1 MGQVVEG
8 GAFVII
14 TIMVLTYLILISI
27 FLFFCYIGA
36 EIAGRL
42 GIIKKL
48 LFPSSYANNQIMS
61 QEDLFA
67 RISIMDC
74 YIGLPSGEGY
84 GYGISDAMMH
94 GIPLIYIDYGGHVE
108 YCRYAGLPVRVQAFY
123 NSKNAYMKWAIAD
136 VEHASEQMLL
146 ISQDEQLR
154 KRLGNIGKEMMKNYS
169 WKIQSKKFI
178 DLVMDNYN
186 KVEVLKNDLHKNFY
200 LKRII

>member
-1 MGQVVEG
+1 
-8 GAFVII
+8 
-14 TIMVLTYLILISI
+14 
-27 FLFFCYIGA
+27 
-36 EIAGRL
+36 
-42 GIIKKL
+42 
-48 LFPSSYANNQIMS
+48 
-61 QEDLFA
+61 
-67 RISIMDC
+67 
-74 YIGLPSGEGY
+74 
-84 GYGISDAMMH
+84 MH
-94 GIPLIYIDYGGHVE
+94 
-108 YCRYAGLPVRVQAFY
+108 
-123 NSKNAYMKWAIAD
+123 